1 MGKSRSRETSGDNQ
15 KWLNFGFTL
24 KMELIGEKDR
34 SQVLNQ
40 NFHKNWKNELP
51 FTEMWKAQ
59 GEKVV
64 EEACQELRNTCI
76 EKLFLD
82 KNRSYSYFCHGENLN

>member
-1 MGKSRSRETSGDNQ
+1 MDKSRSRETSGDNQ
-15 KWLNFGFTL
+15 KWLNSGFTL
-24 KMELIGEKDR
+24 KMEPIGEKDR

-51 FTEMWKAQ
+51 FTEMWKTQ
-59 GEKVV
+59 GEKVM
-64 EEACQELRNTCI
+64 EEACQELRNTFI

-82 KNRSYSYFCHGENLN
+82 KNRSYFCYGENLD

>member
-1 MGKSRSRETSGDNQ
+1 MDKSRSRETSGDNQ
-15 KWLNFGFTL
+15 KWLNSGFTL

-51 FTEMWKAQ
+51 FTEMWKTQ
-59 GEKVV
+59 GEKVM
-64 EEACQELRNTCI
+64 EEACQELRNTFI

-82 KNRSYSYFCHGENLN
+82 KNRSYSYFCYGENLD